1 MKLTPR
7 GVGVLLAALSE
18 ALLAL
23 IFWDAVL
30 ASLSIL
36 LLAALVSDAILVVR
50 RSRRLSAAVAL
61 SLPRELLR
69 MPIGS
74 SKVVRVGGLPSY
86 AKLKPLSEWLELR
99 RADGAY
105 ELLVKPRL
113 FGVHRLSIECL
124 VESPLGLLEAVGSA
138 SVGVVVYPRALPFLM
153 AAAELA
159 GRAVGSEGKS
169 GRGAWGEGSGGWG
182 FEYVGSREYKPGD
195 RLKRIDWRATARTRR
210 LHVRELAGGG
220 GGAVLIFNALS
231 PGPQTADFVASTLL
245 AAALAAHREG
255 FSLSF
260 IRVSGTSIEHV
271 AEASPSEAPLVALK
285 LALEQLNLGIEALE
299 HVVPQPAA
307 LKLAALR
314 RLEAETI
321 VKFLAERQ
329 LEVASVAELAA
340 RKGLAL
346 FAGSLTSS
354 TQSIVD
360 LAHELAK
367 RGVTSVFII
376 HPRPWIDARTV
387 GEERILRATH
397 EKVLKGLERY
407 ARLAYTPGAAGRE
420 IRAYALTIRLG
431 QAS

>member
-1 MKLTPR
+1 MKLTSR

-23 IFWDAVL
+23 TFWDAIL
-30 ASLSIL
+30 ASFSIL
-36 LLAALVSDAILVVR
+36 LLAAIVSDAILVFR

-61 SLPRELLR
+61 SLPQELLR

-74 SKVVRVGGLPSY
+74 SKVVKVSGLPSY

-105 ELLVKPRL
+105 ELLVKPRV
-113 FGVHRLSIECL
+113 FGVHKLYIECL
-124 VESPLGLLEAVGSA
+124 VESPLGLLEAVSSA
-138 SVGVVVYPRALPFLM
+138 GVGVVVYPRALPFLV
-153 AAAELA
+153 AAAELVRRTRGSG
-159 GRAVGSEGKS
+159 GRS
-169 GRGAWGEGSGGWG
+169 GREAWGEGLGGWG
-182 FEYVGSREYKPGD
+182 FEYIGSREYKPGD
-195 RLKRIDWRATARTRR
+195 RPKRIDWRATARTRR

-231 PGPQTADFVASTLL
+231 PGPQVADFVASTLL
-245 AAALAAHREG
+245 AAALAAHWEG

-260 IRVSGTSIEHV
+260 IKVSGTFIEHV

-299 HVVPQPAA
+299 HVAPQPAA
-307 LKLAALR
+307 LKLVALR
-314 RLEAETI
+314 RLEAETLA
-321 VKFLAERQ
+321 KFLAERQ
-329 LEVASVAELAA
+329 LEVASVVELAA
-340 RKGLAL
+340 QKGLAL

-354 TQSIVD
+354 AQSIID

-367 RGVTSVFII
+367 RGITSVFVV
-376 HPRPWIDARTV
+376 HPRPWIDARAV

-397 EKVLKGLERY
+397 EKVLKVLERY

-420 IRAYALTIRLG
+420 IRAYALTTKLG